1 MLLSFIVINSIFF
14 YPTNTITYDVFGY
27 YIYLPLT
34 FIVDGDSQD
43 AIDFLQSMRTRYST
57 SETLYQIQHLK
68 DSGFVMKYT
77 SGWAVCYAPFFFISH
92 LIAHFTDYPADGF
105 STPYQI
111 GVFIGSLTYAL
122 LGVYFLLK
130 ILRSFFKSSTSII
143 LIALIV
149 FGTNYLMHI
158 TFYGQNAMSHNL
170 LFTGYTLVIWL
181 TIKWYDK
188 QQIKTILLL
197 GLVCGLMI
205 LTRPTEIV
213 CLFIPLIWPLRSN
226 ESRKSFFKNHLKQL
240 IIFTLI
246 IIALGSIQL
255 IYWKITTGYFLFTD
269 YGNPAEGLDFLAPH
283 TLDTLFSFRKGWFI
297 YTPLMFFATLGF
309 IVLYRKDRKLF
320 IPLFTFFILNLYLVS
335 SWSCWWYATS
345 FSQRAL
351 IPSMAIMSIPLGY
364 LLQYLWSKGITSR
377 VIIGAVFSTLT
388 FLNIFQTMQYYY
400 GVIPGDG
407 MTKEYYFASF
417 GSLTQDN
424 NLKTE
429 LLLIDRFNWKNIDYK
444 NESNYSERV
453 IYETSFEDISVSKSE
468 HSFTGNKSFKLN
480 EQSMYTPPFKT
491 PYSEITDKDHAFIKV
506 TAKVYKTG
514 QENNNPTLLTSS
526 FDYKNAVY
534 KWEKKSLIDLPI
546 HQWSEIE
553 MIYLTPE
560 TRTEQDKLTVQFW
573 HRSNSAI
580 FIDDLVIKA
589 YEPK

>member
-1 MLLSFIVINSIFF
+1 MLLSFIVINSIYF
-14 YPTNTITYDVFGY
+14 YPSNTITYDVFGY

-34 FIVDGDSQD
+34 FIVDGNSQD
-43 AIDFLQSMRTRYST
+43 AIDFLQNIKSTYST
-57 SETLYQIQHLK
+57 SETLYQIQTLN
-68 DSGFVMKYT
+68 DGGFVMKYT
-77 SGWAVCYAPFFFISH
+77 SGWAVCYAPFFMISH
-92 LIAHFTDYPADGF
+92 LIAQFTDYPADGF
-105 STPYQI
+105 SAPYQI

-122 LGVYFLLK
+122 IGVYFLFKVLRCFFNS
-130 ILRSFFKSSTSII
+130 ILSFVLLT
-143 LIALIV
+143 LIV
-149 FGTNYLMHI
+149 FGTNYLMHV

-170 LFTGYTLVIWL
+170 LFTGYTLIIWL
-181 TIKWYDK
+181 TIKWYDR
-188 QQIKTILLL
+188 QQLKTILLL

-213 CLFIPLIWPLRSN
+213 CLFIPLLWPYRSK
-226 ESRKSFFKNHLKQL
+226 ESRKSFFKKHLKQL

-246 IIALGSIQL
+246 IIVIGSIQL
-255 IYWKITTGYFLFTD
+255 IYWKIKTGHFLFTD

-283 TLDTLFSFRKGWFI
+283 TLDTLFSFRKGWYV
-297 YTPLMFFATLGF
+297 YTPLMLLATLGF

-351 IPSMAIMSIPLGY
+351 IPSMVIMSIPLGH
-364 LLQYLWSKGITSR
+364 LLQYLWSKGNTLR
-377 VIIGAVFSTLT
+377 VIVGAVFSTLT

-417 GSLTQDN
+417 GSLSQDK

-429 LLLIDRFNWKNIDYK
+429 LLLIDRFNWQNIDYK
-444 NESNYSERV
+444 NESKYSERV
-453 IYETSFEDISVSKSE
+453 IYETSFEYMPGTRSE
-468 HSFTGNKSFKLN
+468 YSFTGNKSFELN
-480 EQSMYTPPFKT
+480 GQSIYTPPFKI
-491 PYSEITDKDHAFIKV
+491 PYNEITDKDHVFIQI
-506 TAKVYKTG
+506 TAKVYKTK

-534 KWEKKSLIDLPI
+534 KWEKKSLINLPI

-560 TRTEQDKLTVQFW
+560 TRTDEDKLTVQFW
-573 HRSNSAI
+573 HRSDSSI

-589 YEPK
+589 FEPK